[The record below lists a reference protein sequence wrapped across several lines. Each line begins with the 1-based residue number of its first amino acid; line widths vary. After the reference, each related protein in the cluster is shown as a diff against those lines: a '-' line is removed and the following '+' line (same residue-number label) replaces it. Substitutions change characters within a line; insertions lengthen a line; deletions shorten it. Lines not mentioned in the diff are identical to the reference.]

1 MSRPPLASLGL
12 LFATVSLLLAPLA
25 AASAPQ
31 DDEVVLTIERI
42 YASGEFGAQGFG
54 PVRWLADGGYTALE
68 RDADGQNLIAR
79 YEPDS
84 GERSVLVA
92 PADLT
97 PEGESRALPIADYQW
112 SDDSSQ
118 LLIFTNTRRVWR
130 YNTRGDYWVVKP
142 GQGWMRKIGGDLE
155 ATWFQFA
162 KFAPDGLAVAFVHQ
176 SNLYV
181 QAVDK
186 GEPRALTTDGSATLI
201 NGTFDWVYEEEWA
214 LRDGFRWS
222 PDGSKIAF
230 WQIDDDGVEQFP
242 LVDLTSGLYPE
253 MKWIHYPKSGTTNP
267 KCRVGVI
274 DLIIQPEGSP
284 SSPAGTIRGN
294 RPIRWMDLPGDL
306 RDDYV
311 ARMEWTP
318 DNMLLI
324 QRVNRRQDNINVLEV
339 QTDSG
344 TVRSVFADKDSAW
357 ADVCDDVVWLD
368 PDGRVFTWVSES
380 GGWRQ
385 VWVIDRDGSEPFCL
399 TPQAQDVISVLKVD
413 TANDALW
420 FLASPENATQRYL
433 YRQGFSGGDPQRV
446 TPEDQPGTHAYQISE
461 DGKFAIHRW
470 SSRTQVPQVEL
481 VRLPNHTPV
490 ESFPTVRNERLAQ
503 RVAELPPVK
512 EEFFEV
518 ALSDGTVLDGWMMY
532 PPNFDP
538 EEKKWPVIMH
548 VYGEPAGTTVN
559 DSWGS
564 DSQLWHRM
572 LAQEGYVVASVDNR
586 GTPAPKGR
594 AWRKS
599 VYGSVGVL
607 ASEDQAEAARRMLRM
622 YRWIDAERIGIWGWS
637 GGGSMTL
644 NALFRYPSVYAAGIA
659 VAFVADQRYYDTIY
673 QERYMNTPQENPEGY
688 LAASPIHHAAGLEDP
703 VLLIYGTGDD
713 NCHYQNMEALVN
725 ELVENGK
732 QFDQLSYPNRS
743 HGIYEGRGTSLH
755 LRHSMLR
762 WWKANLTPG
771 AIEVEQEKR
780 PRRTNR

>member
-1 MSRPPLASLGL
+1 MLVKPISFRAVTGSLGACS
-12 LFATVSLLLAPLA
+12 LFLLLAGQA
-25 AASAPQ
+25 H
-31 DDEVVLTIERI
+31 
-42 YASGEFGAQGFG
+42 AQ
-54 PVRWLADGGYTALE
+54 
-68 RDADGQNLIAR
+68 
-79 YEPDS
+79 
-84 GERSVLVA
+84 
-92 PADLT
+92 
-97 PEGESRALPIADYQW
+97 
-112 SDDSSQ
+112 
-118 LLIFTNTRRVWR
+118 NT
-130 YNTRGDYWVVKP
+130 
-142 GQGWMRKIGGDLE
+142 IGGDTFNPGQADFPQSGSE
-155 ATWFQFA
+155 VGRGPAFQFSDEFYRA
-162 KFAPDGLAVAFVHQ
+162 NGIDPVELRNQESGATAPSRFGAFYRGQGDVGTAAGTALDARFINDTRITIH
-176 SNLYV
+176 NMGYN
-181 QAVDK
+181 AA
-186 GEPRALTTDGSATLI
+186 GETLFYPDPPAFFFESGFLDEETRDLTNKSFVFIFPRT
-201 NGTFDWVYEEEWA
+201 
-214 LRDGFRWS
+214 
-222 PDGSKIAF
+222 
-230 WQIDDDGVEQFP
+230 VEQANPVAGCDGNP
-242 LVDLTSGLYPE
+242 LPNDLL
-253 MKWIHYPKSGTTNP
+253 
-267 KCRVGVI
+267 
-274 DLIIQPEGSP
+274 
-284 SSPAGTIRGN
+284 SPA
-294 RPIRWMDLPGDL
+294 PC
-306 RDDYV
+306 
-311 ARMEWTP
+311 
-318 DNMLLI
+318 
-324 QRVNRRQDNINVLEV
+324 NRRQDNINVLEV

-564 DSQLWHRM
+564 ASQLWHRM

-607 ASEDQAEAARRMLRM
+607 ASEDQAEAVRR
-622 YRWIDAERIGIWGWS
+622 E
-637 GGGSMTL
+637 
-644 NALFRYPSVYAAGIA
+644 A
-659 VAFVADQRYYDTIY
+659 VSSC
-673 QERYMNTPQENPEGY
+673 M
-688 LAASPIHHAAGLEDP
+688 
-703 VLLIYGTGDD
+703 
-713 NCHYQNMEALVN
+713 
-725 ELVENGK
+725 
-732 QFDQLSYPNRS
+732 
-743 HGIYEGRGTSLH
+743 
-755 LRHSMLR
+755 
-762 WWKANLTPG
+762 
-771 AIEVEQEKR
+771 
-780 PRRTNR
+780 